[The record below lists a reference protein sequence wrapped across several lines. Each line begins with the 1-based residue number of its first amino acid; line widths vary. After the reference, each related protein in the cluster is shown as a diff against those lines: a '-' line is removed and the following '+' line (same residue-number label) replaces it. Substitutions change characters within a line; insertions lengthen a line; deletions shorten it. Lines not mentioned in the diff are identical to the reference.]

1 MNELAG
7 DMQIWA
13 VGAQSVWQAVGFEK
27 TAKKPTKC
35 TGTRQADGLLMAYY
49 ADTVVACGCGQQDQ
63 ALLPARNAPA
73 TCIR

>member
-35 TGTRQADGLLMAYY
+35 TGTRQADGLLMAYSMAY
-49 ADTVVACGCGQQDQ
+49 STKCTGTRQADGLFRDTSG
-63 ALLPARNAPA
+63 
-73 TCIR
+73 